1 MRKYFIIALA
11 GLAAACSNPEQQFVA
26 DCEAAG
32 IKRELCDCLVK
43 RLPPERREQLFNVP
57 ENVQGEWLLP
67 SDMAPALSCF
77 DVGTSSGA
85 A

>member
-1 MRKYFIIALA
+1 MRKYLIIGLA
-11 GLAAACSNPEQQFVA
+11 GLAAGCSNPEQQFKA
-26 DCEAAG
+26 DCAAG
-32 IKRELCDCLVK
+32 GIRPELCDCLYK
-43 RLPPERREQLFNVP
+43 RLPAERREQIFDVP
-57 ENVQGEWLLP
+57 ENVKGEWVLP